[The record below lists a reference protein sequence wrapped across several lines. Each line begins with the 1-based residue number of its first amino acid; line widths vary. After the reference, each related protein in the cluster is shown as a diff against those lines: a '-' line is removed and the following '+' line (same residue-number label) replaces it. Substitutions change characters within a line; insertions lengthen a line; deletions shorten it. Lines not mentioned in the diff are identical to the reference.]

1 MPAISSRPLLDVVL
15 SRRCVVDQNY
25 IYIYIG
31 HQQLWMPYRL
41 RRMPSW
47 CVDLGKLSKEGD
59 ASSAEMMTRLLKEM
73 ESETVQNALNKEYES
88 FHKRPVIFADERF
101 SIFCF

>member
-1 MPAISSRPLLDVVL
+1 
-15 SRRCVVDQNY
+15 
-25 IYIYIG
+25 
-31 HQQLWMPYRL
+31 
-41 RRMPSW
+41 
-47 CVDLGKLSKEGD
+47 LGKLSKEGD